1 LAAVWGKRKFFLVR
15 GFPSKN
21 AWNKHCLSSA
31 VPFNGRLR
39 VLALL
44 KILKSDIA
52 VGEFW
57 RTSGER
63 MITSNCIALQAK
75 SFKTRHTVCESAG
88 LLLQLS
94 QIIEILLHVNK

>member
-1 LAAVWGKRKFFLVR
+1 LAAVWGNRKFFWW

-31 VPFNGRLR
+31 VPFNGGLR

-63 MITSNCIALQAK
+63 MITSNCIALRAK
-75 SFKTRHTVCESAG
+75 SFETRHTVCESAG
-88 LLLQLS
+88 LLLQFS
-94 QIIEILLHVNK
+94 QIIEILFHVNK